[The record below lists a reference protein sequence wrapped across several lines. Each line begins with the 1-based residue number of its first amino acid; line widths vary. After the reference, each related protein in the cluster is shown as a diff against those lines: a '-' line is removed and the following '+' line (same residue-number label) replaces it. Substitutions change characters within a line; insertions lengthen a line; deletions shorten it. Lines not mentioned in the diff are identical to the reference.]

1 MSEKLQGGRCEG
13 GQWGRG
19 GGAGRDEVIEVKGTQ
34 TIKGIT
40 DYCKKLQ
47 WDGEQW
53 ERLTIGVAW
62 SNLSY
67 KEIPLGAALKT
78 VEGKGETLRVR
89 RLQLGGYY
97 CNQGDK
103 WFWLRPECKEQ

>member
-19 GGAGRDEVIEVKGTQ
+19 GGAGGDEVIEVKGTQ

-67 KEIPLGAALKT
+67 KETPLGAALKT

-89 RLQLGGYY
+89 RLQLGG
-97 CNQGDK
+97 
-103 WFWLRPECKEQ
+103 